1 MEEVVVTSNNRI
13 MVIKEIMVIQTA
25 TMQVEVHP
33 MITPTILSG
42 IISVIYVEIGT
53 FYTSLLEEI

>member
-1 MEEVVVTSNNRI
+1 
-13 MVIKEIMVIQTA
+13 
-25 TMQVEVHP
+25 